1 MRDIVGAG
9 QSNGVH
15 ARLPVGASYRP
26 PDQPHAAGRQHRQS
40 KPKPPRPAVPGPLT
54 GAAATGPSAPR
65 RRRNWLAQTGWLD
78 SATSAR
84 TGRNWKVLHN
94 PQFRLYF
101 FGSLTSNL
109 GTWLQN
115 TAQVLLAYQLTHSV
129 FWVGLVTCAQ
139 FSGSLFLGPWAG
151 IVADRIGGRRILISS
166 QFFSAAVAGCL
177 AWLQFTHTLTD
188 LGLMLGAL
196 LLGLAFTF
204 ALPVQM
210 AAIPRLL
217 PEEDTEAGLAMNSV
231 SYNMGRALAPVLS
244 IVVISTIGFSAVF
257 ALNALSFIIFAVFLF
272 VAHPRTRPR
281 AVQPGPGARARAWDG
296 MKIAARKPRIWLL
309 LLMVAAVTLA
319 DDPVLVLGPALAHR
333 VLGTS
338 NAWAG
343 YFLAALGC
351 GTILGSF
358 TPTKVTAAD
367 ASRKSRRAAWSLLIL
382 AACILVFVRG
392 FSPEIS
398 LLAAFLAGA
407 AALLTGAATQA
418 LLVRQSPQYAGSVMA
433 LWAIAWAGTK
443 PLASLLDG
451 WLASGHGVW
460 IAGCVMIAP
469 AVCLSAV
476 EICLPPATRAW
487 LKDKHSGWREERAD
501 QPELVYAS
509 ARP

>member
-1 MRDIVGAG
+1 MTDILGAG
-9 QSNGVH
+9 QGSGAH
-15 ARLPVGASYRP
+15 TRRPVGASSGPPGQAHDIEYR
-26 PDQPHAAGRQHRQS
+26 
-40 KPKPPRPAVPGPLT
+40 
-54 GAAATGPSAPR
+54 PR
-65 RRRNWLAQTGWLD
+65 RRRNWLTQPGWLD

-84 TGRNWKVLHN
+84 TGRNWKVLQN

-115 TAQVLLAYQLTHSV
+115 TAQVLLAYQLTRSV
-129 FWVGLVTCAQ
+129 LWVGVVTCAQ

-151 IVADRIGGRRILISS
+151 IVADRIGGRQILISS
-166 QFFSAAVAGCL
+166 QLFSAAVAGGL
-177 AWLQFTHTLTD
+177 AWLELRHELTD
-188 LGLMLGAL
+188 VLLMAGAL

-210 AAIPRLL
+210 AAIPSLL
-217 PEEDTEAGLAMNSV
+217 PEQDTEAGLAMNSV
-231 SYNMGRALAPVLS
+231 SYNVGRALAPVLS
-244 IVVISTIGFSAVF
+244 IVVIGMAGFWAVF
-257 ALNALSFIIFAVFLF
+257 ALNALSFIIFAVLLTL
-272 VAHPRTRPR
+272 AHPRTRQLAAQTGR
-281 AVQPGPGARARAWDG
+281 SARARAWDG

-309 LLMVAAVTLA
+309 LMMVAAVTLA
-319 DDPVLVLGPALAHR
+319 DDPVLVVGPALAHG

-358 TPTKVTAAD
+358 APTKVTAAET
-367 ASRKSRRAAWSLLIL
+367 SRKSRRAAWSLLAL
-382 AACILVFVRG
+382 AVCILVFVRG
-392 FSPEIS
+392 ISPGIS

-443 PLASLLDG
+443 PLASLVDG
-451 WLASGHGVW
+451 WLAARHGVW

-469 AVCLSAV
+469 AVGLSAI
-476 EICLPPATRAW
+476 EICLPPPTRAW
-487 LKDKHSGWREERAD
+487 LKGKHAGWRDERID
-501 QPELVYAS
+501 QPELAYA
-509 ARP
+509 AGRP